1 MDVLSFSQFLAIGI
15 LFYVRPDFDHI
26 DLSSILIFFL
36 PDSHTE
42 KFSTKKISAKKFE
55 IFTFSPRQCG
65 CSVWPSESRNFRFW
79 GFFGGGDASSSSG
92 GEWKSSFIN
101 GIFGKGSTFGG
112 SKTFGCLISLVTKAS
127 KAESSSGESPPNTSA
142 GSIFFF
148 FSTGLK
154 CDDIWSGEPCLCLF
168 QIQIY

>member
-1 MDVLSFSQFLAIGI
+1 MCGQISTTLIWAVFWFFSCRI
-15 LFYVRPDFDHI
+15 
-26 DLSSILIFFL
+26 
-36 PDSHTE
+36 HTL
-42 KFSTKKISAKKFE
+42 KKIIKIFDSKIEF
-55 IFTFSPRQCG
+55 FTFSPRQCG

-79 GFFGGGDASSSSG
+79 GFFGGGDASSSG

-154 CDDIWSGEPCLCLF
+154 CDDIWSGEPFSCLF
-168 QIQIY
+168 YIQMYKKCTAYSMDSRS

>member
-1 MDVLSFSQFLAIGI
+1 MGVLSFSQFLAIGI

-36 PDSHTE
+36 PDSHT
-42 KFSTKKISAKKFE
+42 KKIFQKIFAQKLKN
-55 IFTFSPRQCG
+55 FTFSPRQCG

-79 GFFGGGDASSSSG
+79 GFFGGGDASSSG

-154 CDDIWSGEPCLCLF
+154 CDDIWSGEPFLCLF
-168 QIQIY
+168 YIQMY